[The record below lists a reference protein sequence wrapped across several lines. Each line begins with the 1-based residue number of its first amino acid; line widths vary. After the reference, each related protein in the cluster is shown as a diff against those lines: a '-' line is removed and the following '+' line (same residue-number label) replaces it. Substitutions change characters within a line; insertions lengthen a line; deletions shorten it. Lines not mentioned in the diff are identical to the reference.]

1 MGTVMQRHTHKT
13 LAAPRF
19 FVSTR
24 GVLMERR
31 ANRPSRNAGYSI
43 EANRATRS
51 EMQLLADMLNE
62 PETMRQFDNGWS
74 PDQAWS
80 EKIDQLARQYRTFL
94 PALIFPERCRLA
106 A

>member
-1 MGTVMQRHTHKT
+1 MQRQTHNTKT
-13 LAAPRF
+13 PRF

-24 GVLMERR
+24 GVLMDRQATGTARR
-31 ANRPSRNAGYSI
+31 RGYSM

-51 EMQLLADMLNE
+51 EMQILADMLNE
-62 PETMRQFDNGWS
+62 PETMRQFDSGWS

-94 PALIFPERCRLA
+94 PALIFPARSSLA